1 MQRGFIE
8 NEIRLKNSPPSSPNS
23 TSSSSNSSSSDHSAA
38 KLSRFNFSIP
48 QFPSGFVGDEFIQE
62 KNRNFDEFGDYR
74 DDRRIIED
82 DRRKFLKS
90 TVPIPVQNLMGS
102 VPPGG
107 DAATDSFSRN
117 FMQNNGVLQSQ
128 LGTIGGRAEL
138 APIPPK
144 VEISWGQRTVE
155 NPCAYQYIPYNDIS
169 VSGNATPNLK
179 RKAEVST
186 NSCDPAQ
193 MESLFGQFPS
203 GPSKDSGSNYQ
214 VLQSGFDPVQAL
226 PQNPYFPITARSQP
240 VNYSPIPPVNLEPT
254 EKQEMDFFAKS
265 WSQWSENSVGGSDAS
280 LPVNNRKVV
289 RPRFSSSMSMA
300 VISDENRNANSEPSA
315 KNGYPLFPEHN
326 ALEAFPVFDHPSSSS
341 HRPEAEEET
350 ARKGFVLLVQKELRN
365 TDVGN
370 LGRIVIPK
378 KDAEANLPPLEA
390 KDGIILQM
398 EDMNYSVE
406 WKFKYRYWPNNKSR
420 MYVMEN
426 TGDFVK
432 MHNLQ
437 AGDLLIVYREEN
449 SGKFIVRGKKGTRPV
464 YAGDTVELRS
474 TAEMRNHGRVVE
486 ERELATAHGQLNVE
500 QRYAPAG
507 DFFFDL
513 NAGQDMIAPGI
524 PFEFHENTGGLPKS
538 HFLPGPLLNLHQD
551 DVS

>member
-1 MQRGFIE
+1 MQRGSIE
-8 NEIRLKNSPPSSPNS
+8 NEIRLKNSPPSSLNS
-23 TSSSSNSSSSDHSAA
+23 TSSSSNSSSSDHSAT

-48 QFPSGFVGDEFIQE
+48 QFPSGFGGDEFVQE
-62 KNRNFDEFGDYR
+62 QNRNCDAFGDYR
-74 DDRRIIED
+74 DEMRIIDD

-90 TVPIPVQNLMGS
+90 TVPIPVQNLIS

-107 DAATDSFSRN
+107 AATTDSFSRN
-117 FMQNNGVLQSQ
+117 FMQNNVMLGSQ

-138 APIPPK
+138 TPILPK

-155 NPCAYQYIPYNDIS
+155 NPSAYEYIPYNDIS
-169 VSGNATPNLK
+169 VSGNATPSLK
-179 RKAEVST
+179 RKAGAST
-186 NSCDPAQ
+186 NSCDPTQ
-193 MESLFGQFPS
+193 IESLFGEFPS
-203 GPSKDSGSNYQ
+203 SSSKDSGSNYQ
-214 VLQSGFDPVQAL
+214 VLQSGFEPVQEL
-226 PQNPYFPITARSQP
+226 PQNPFFPITGRSQP
-240 VNYSPIPPVNLEPT
+240 VNYSPTPPLNLEPT

-280 LPVNNRKVV
+280 VPVNNRKVV

-300 VISDENRNANSEPSA
+300 VISDENRNANSGPSA
-315 KNGYPLFPEHN
+315 KNGYPLFPENN
-326 ALEAFPVFDHPSSSS
+326 ALEAFPAYNHPSSSS

-398 EDMNYSVE
+398 EDMNYSAE
-406 WKFKYRYWPNNKSR
+406 WKFKFRYWPNNKSR

-432 MHNLQ
+432 MHNLL
-437 AGDLLIVYREEN
+437 AGDLFIVYREEN
-449 SGKFIVRGKKGTRPV
+449 SGKYIVRGKKGTRPV
-464 YAGDTVELRS
+464 YAGNRVELRS
-474 TAEMRNHGRVVE
+474 TAEIRNHGRVVE
-486 ERELATAHGQLNVE
+486 GRELATAHEQLSVE
-500 QRYAPAG
+500 QRYATPG

-513 NAGQDMIAPGI
+513 NDGQDMIASGI
-524 PFEFHENTGGLPKS
+524 PFEFHANTGGLPKS
-538 HFLPGPLLNLHQD
+538 HFLPGPLLNLQQD
-551 DVS
+551 EVP